1 MKPASMKPR
10 SSKLARRTCP
20 IDRKSFQP
28 VTSRQKFCSLECQN
42 KDKRNRY
49 RNSDYNARF
58 ESAADYA
65 LVQKAAA
72 KVEESMNA
80 FIIRAAVE
88 RARVA

>member
-1 MKPASMKPR
+1 MKRARNPATP
-10 SSKLARRTCP
+10 KLTKRTCP
-20 IDRKSFQP
+20 IDKKPFQP

-49 RNSDYNARF
+49 RSSDYNARF

-72 KVEESMNA
+72 RVEESMNI
-80 FIIRAAVE
+80 FIVKAALDRARAA
-88 RARVA
+88 